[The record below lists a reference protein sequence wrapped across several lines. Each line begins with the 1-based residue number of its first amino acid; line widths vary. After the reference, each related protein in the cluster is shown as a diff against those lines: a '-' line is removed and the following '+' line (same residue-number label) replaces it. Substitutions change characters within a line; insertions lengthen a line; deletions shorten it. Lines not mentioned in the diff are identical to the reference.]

1 MNNANAYKDRYQ
13 CDIWKK
19 MTDKERD
26 LGHGGMDYIEFRVLF
41 DCLENNKPLP
51 IDVYDMATW
60 MAVTPLSTLS
70 MEKGGEPV
78 EMPDFT
84 RGKYKERAPEDV
96 VEIPA

>member
-1 MNNANAYKDRYQ
+1 
-13 CDIWKK
+13 

-60 MAVTPLSTLS
+60 MAVTPLST
-70 MEKGGEPV
+70 
-78 EMPDFT
+78 
-84 RGKYKERAPEDV
+84 
-96 VEIPA
+96 